1 MTDQAELTAL
11 QALIKPGMVIA
22 DIGANVCFY
31 TIKMASNVGPG
42 GRILAFEPDAF
53 SFGLLQSRIK
63 SARVNNIEPFQL
75 ALGDKTGRAVLYCS
89 TYNRAD
95 NRLSKSHREPNVEAS
110 EVQVFALDEFIPS
123 RSITT
128 LDGLKIDVQ
137 GHEEQVLRGAQA
149 TFKRGLQWISIEC
162 SPDHLRGAGTD
173 PERFLK
179 HLGDLGMDIF
189 EIGGNGH
196 PQALSGLN
204 GYTQKIGSR
213 YTDLVLLA
221 RQ

>member
-11 QALIKPGMVIA
+11 QALIKPGIVIA

-63 SARVNNIEPFQL
+63 SAGVNNIEPFQL

-95 NRLSKSHREPNVEAS
+95 NRLSKSHRELNVEAS
-110 EVQVFALDEFIPS
+110 EVQVFALNEFMSS

-149 TFKRGLQWISIEC
+149 TLKRGLQWIWIEF

-189 EIGGNGH
+189 EIAGNGH
-196 PQALSGLN
+196 LQALSGLK
-204 GYTQKIGSR
+204 GYTQRIGSR

-221 RQ
+221 RH